1 MAPDE
6 PAPTTNTCAVPGI
19 TSDKTMAETFE
30 DNLDTLVAGQRQV
43 EKQRTAGKAKKAA
56 VVAGVKVP
64 AAAVETP
71 KAAPADEADEDD
83 DIPEAEAAATKDY
96 LDRYLAPVAA
106 AAPGMDDAWVAQ
118 NKRDLPAP
126 IVNLTPEQIQ
136 AERTSAE
143 TAFDFYRKVYDDND
157 GDTEKTRAQILSKGV
172 PGIEDIARDSKA
184 FEALVDLADKET
196 KPYSWFTRAYG
207 AVGDADYDTSAAQTK
222 EEFVAGRAARAV
234 TMGPNSRRFV
244 ELTTVFTPGALPEID
259 IADTQAALIEDYR
272 LKYATDAQVEGRALA
287 AEDWQEIEG
296 RAINAATQDIRHAMS
311 SVGRPIIYSLGADK
325 TPLEMALEND
335 RATGLVDRTLDSTGG
350 SILEAKFRWKTA
362 ELPTEAGA
370 MDTALVKGGNAL
382 GLLGQVLM
390 VIDPTEIVGTSLDV
404 AAKEYRRSLAAAEQ
418 AGDVADS
425 GEVLLSAAKGVLAG
439 GYANSMQMFPLMP
452 YDEILS
458 AAGAVGVVPDEANA
472 WRERVVRDT
481 IISSGDN
488 EDYFDTVTDAL
499 PTFTA
504 AGWRAATG
512 EENTVEMKK
521 WFLENQLAAKSA
533 LMLVAIKTPMLPVT
547 SVLGPV
553 GDVVSG
559 ASRARRVPTEIA
571 KTIENGISNGAEV
584 GRIVQDVDNAFGVGV
599 GGAAKAVALSAAA
612 NAAERDVDLLTRE
625 VGDIV
630 SAVRGGVS
638 PARIAA
644 AETAADTARV
654 ARDKAIGD
662 ILVTSKIDDATVAGI
677 RADVDTEDLR
687 RLIDPLADPTQPSK
701 MSDAISDWASAIS
714 SVERSADDM
723 LQTTDLM
730 DKALEHTA
738 KVRGAIDDVLLSAR
752 GQIEAAEGSIDAAAI
767 ATVKEVSNAQRVLKR
782 QMDRLAELKKTVPG
796 AEDIMDEVTNLARA
810 KRNEGA
816 LRLQL
821 KRLRESVGD
830 RNEMRPRADVEAEIA
845 ALEQIPKKTR
855 QQYSSMLYLKHRLA
869 GTPVGSPDVRLY
881 SADAHVIM
889 GMIRNNRD
897 HIQRGKDA
905 LEALKIKSP
914 KAYATAEG
922 IIGDMQQA
930 ARVLSDTDK
939 LQVAANTRLAQ
950 KQVEALVKQQKNLLG
965 VIKKL
970 DAVDAHI
977 ALKTKMKYPATI
989 RPMKALKGSAVNEVA
1004 LRRAAALR
1012 RANTIAK
1019 RRAAEAAGVSPE
1031 ARRAAEIA
1039 WAKQNKEAVNPLSR
1053 AARAAAREAAALR
1066 LVAVQ
1071 QQALADFAA
1080 SLRRGAA
1087 EVARRKISSKS
1098 LTYRTG
1104 LPEQDLRII
1113 DQAKDELTRRL
1124 GADDVFGKS
1133 VGTQEQYVDHVVAS
1147 VMRVADDIAK
1157 DMDPDDLRRVI
1168 DEAAPAATVDFAT
1181 LGTKEGRRAA
1191 LEVVTRALAE
1201 TQYAGFRAVGD
1212 VKMEHLHQSVSEAM
1226 GVVLQTRRA
1235 ERDVFAAL
1243 AVQQAAWARQGFRY
1257 ALYKL
1262 VTPRAGF
1269 IGEGSDQAWRVYQH
1283 ADQVSAGLQA
1293 WLVVHSQKAI
1303 DDLMK
1308 SGGQYTRKELADRLL
1323 TTMSEAFGTVGGKA
1337 RLGLPVDTL
1346 TPFEVAKRFL
1356 LERSPSAHSPTL
1368 TPTGAAV
1375 RDSTRVEELL
1385 TEMAKAQTARERA
1398 ARTHHAN
1405 QIVSDQRA
1413 RDVRTA
1419 AETLAR
1425 KEADLASR
1433 TAENVGNATQAAEAK
1448 VRKAELEA
1456 QRAAAEQNL
1465 SKIPQDIIDDAVK
1478 AEEEALGKL
1487 TASKDA
1493 LKTKLAA
1500 ADADI
1505 KAAEKATPAQRSAKD
1520 RAADAARAKEM
1531 EARVTPE
1538 RVAERRAKAQAAWE
1552 AAKAR
1557 ASGELFGSKRAPA
1570 PKEVKDFVIQ
1580 RISAGGDPVAAL
1592 YEAAQI
1598 PNVRWAGATY
1608 ARKTFHP
1615 DAKFTS
1621 AGGQASHWLPE
1632 LRQALKNLDN
1642 YEADEA
1648 WKTANGRRRETAT
1661 IRRITDTDYADLATK
1676 ARESSINDASLDVLE
1691 TLDTPKNIK
1700 EAGDTLRILIK
1711 KGERYQEGLQER
1723 AQKTIAQVTG
1733 EVAARGKDTA
1743 DFVDSDIFKALE
1755 AQIAKE
1761 RADIA
1766 TLKTNLSSEV
1776 RQTNTAVASARAAR
1790 AKLVEAQRELA
1801 GKIQSQAAKVK
1812 AAKEGRLK
1820 DGAAAD
1826 YIKGVN
1832 DDIAIIDDELKSL
1845 RAQIGTY
1852 DRFSRVDLTSLED
1865 EVKRLAETL
1874 AKKEKAAKIASDR
1887 AAGTKKALDEAVASV
1902 KAVDDE
1908 RRLIESRARGL
1919 SSADLKDAIDESA
1932 LDEATM
1938 SLFDKIIL
1946 NMGRSVFRGM
1956 EATALDEQSLNR
1968 ILFGVAKQALD
1979 KSDDFKTL
1987 HENIRTGIGARLGG
2001 GAQRIL
2007 DDRAPRTATALSAAL
2022 MQAVTAEYT
2031 TQYALREGLA
2041 IVQKTEAMAFNALL
2055 NQPINNSLRN
2065 PTTVIRD
2072 MYSTMEQVLRTGARL
2087 GRPNEGRSTLP
2098 IFDPRGT
2105 VSLKLTE
2112 AAKLKGFEGGVW
2124 VPENVLRTSLE
2135 DLEAYARQMDV
2146 LVATAPAEIGTW
2158 LADKAKN
2165 IFSIWR
2171 TKALVGYGVNFGT
2184 YRMRAVTGDIA
2195 STYMVFGA
2203 AEATRVAAISAANV
2217 LPGVRVGAIK
2227 KVGALGELSNK
2238 AVASLAATTE
2248 AWRNGTQA
2256 VKLLAP
2262 GTWQN
2267 LPRRVGAALLDV
2279 VAEVPRAL
2287 AGITS
2292 PHVGRMLGGDL
2303 DDVLRIGD
2311 TEQTV
2316 RQWWAEARRE
2326 GVLDNN
2332 VEINLRTA
2340 LRRSSEMW
2348 AEITSRRHSWAAVE
2362 LEFWKQKKINP
2373 EITREAVRQSMEA
2386 SESVKTATRTAR
2398 IKHALLRHQE
2408 TLERTEAQVHVTTRI
2423 TLYTS
2428 LRKQGLTAKEAGEG
2442 VKAAI
2447 YDWNYGANRAILNMT
2462 AFVPFG
2468 RFHVLRK
2475 QQGLDM
2481 LNMTS
2486 DTSPWR
2492 SMGGGSLAPIRRA
2505 ALLERYMAS
2514 STQSEIPSEEE
2525 LDIHLADAR
2534 AYGTSMADEWGM
2546 TQQEAAVAAEQ
2557 ETLAFLI
2564 SAWWARAHS
2573 PDYLSNRQY
2582 FYDMIPQEQQESFKK
2597 AYGATPSTTLAMT
2610 SRMPQMSVW
2619 DAFEVL
2625 NTGAALAEITFATL
2639 NGEDMVAQ
2647 NAMSKLT
2654 KPWIDLLPDPVKALL
2669 AVFVGKAGAE
2679 MDAIEQGR
2687 HTPQM
2692 LASATPAE
2700 AALLDALGYSPVTLG
2715 ISDSPIRS
2723 ILTTTKEGDGRPRA
2737 GGMWSKSLLS
2747 AMRMDPVITPALT
2760 KTLNAA
2766 AYKNPRFG
2774 KDWDAA
2780 RAAYTFSNLTG
2791 ITSYGVTDPIREA
2804 TFDVKDVK
2812 ESLMRKQQTAAG
2824 AARQGARAIEG
2835 NKP

>member
-1 MAPDE
+1 MAADE
-6 PAPTTNTCAVPGI
+6 PASTTNIFAVPGI

-43 EKQRTAGKAKKAA
+43 EKQRTASKAKKAA

-272 LKYATDAQVEGRALA
+272 LKYATDAQVEGRTLA

-335 RATGLVDRTLDSTGG
+335 RATGLVDRTLDSAGG

-390 VIDPTEIVGTSLDV
+390 AIDPTEIVGTSLDV

-418 AGDVADS
+418 DGDVADS

-439 GYANSMQMFPLMP
+439 GYANSLQMFPLMP

-458 AAGAVGVVPDEANA
+458 AAGAVGVVPEEANA

-662 ILVTSKIDDATVAGI
+662 ILGTSKIDDATVAGI

-796 AEDIMDEVTNLARA
+796 AGDIMDEVTNLARA

-821 KRLRESVGD
+821 KRLRESAGSP
-830 RNEMRPRADVEAEIA
+830 NEMRPRADVEAEIA
-845 ALEQIPKKTR
+845 ALEQIQTKTR
-855 QQYSSMLYLKHRLA
+855 QDYAKLQHLKARLA
-869 GTPVGSPDVRLY
+869 GTPASSPDVRIF
-881 SADAHVIM
+881 SADAQVVM
-889 GMIRNNRD
+889 GMIRNNRR
-897 HIQRGKDA
+897 HIERGQAA
-905 LEALKIKSP
+905 LEALKVKSP

-922 IIGDMQQA
+922 IIGDMQAA

-1039 WAKQNKEAVNPLSR
+1039 WAKQNKEAVSPLSR

-1087 EVARRKISSKS
+1087 EVSRRKISSKS

-1181 LGTKEGRRAA
+1181 LGTKEGRHAA
-1191 LEVVTRALAE
+1191 LEAVTRALAE

-1368 TPTGAAV
+1368 TPAGAAV

-1413 RDVRTA
+1413 RDVRA
-1419 AETLAR
+1419 VAETLAR

-1487 TASKDA
+1487 TAEYENLNKQRDEIDKRMDKEIRYGSKQSTA
-1493 LKTKLAA
+1493 KEQAA
-1500 ADADI
+1500 AV
-1505 KAAEKATPAQRSAKD
+1505 AKV
-1520 RAADAARAKEM
+1520 KEM
-1531 EARVTPE
+1531 EAQVTPE
-1538 RVAERRAKAQAAWE
+1538 RVAERRAKTQAAWE
-1552 AAKAR
+1552 AEQAKGSGALFGRGKKTPVPVEVQSHVTRRLAEGAR
-1557 ASGELFGSKRAPA
+1557 PEVVLLEAANLPGIRWAASGNIRRA
-1570 PKEVKDFVIQ
+1570 
-1580 RISAGGDPVAAL
+1580 
-1592 YEAAQI
+1592 
-1598 PNVRWAGATY
+1598 
-1608 ARKTFHP
+1608 FHP
-1615 DAKFTS
+1615 DRPLTTVGGLAGRWVAELKS
-1621 AGGQASHWLPE
+1621 ALRNMESLAPTETWRPALQKRYVGFQRTLTFLDMLEPDMEKAAVAAARDIASE
-1632 LRQALKNLDN
+1632 LSA
-1642 YEADEA
+1642 
-1648 WKTANGRRRETAT
+1648 
-1661 IRRITDTDYADLATK
+1661 
-1676 ARESSINDASLDVLE
+1676 
-1691 TLDTPKNIK
+1691 PKNVADARK
-1700 EAGDTLRILIK
+1700 AILNVIK
-1711 KGERYQEGLQER
+1711 KGETYNRTR
-1723 AQKTIAQVTG
+1723 AEAMNRLFAQITG
-1733 EVAARGKDTA
+1733 EVDTGARVSPA
-1743 DFVDSDIFKALE
+1743 FVDSDALKALE
-1755 AQIAKE
+1755 TQIAKE

-1766 TLKTNLSSEV
+1766 DMRTKLNASSQSYSDRLKAIAKERDKVSIDRARVSK
-1776 RQTNTAVASARAAR
+1776 QIQAQAV
-1790 AKLVEAQRELA
+1790 
-1801 GKIQSQAAKVK
+1801 KVK

-1887 AAGTKKALDEAVASV
+1887 AAGTKKALDEAVAAV
-1902 KAVDDE
+1902 KVVDDE
-1908 RRLIESRARGL
+1908 RLLIESRARGL
-1919 SSADLKDAIDESA
+1919 SAADLKGAIDESA

-1979 KSDDFKTL
+1979 KSDDFKAL
-1987 HENIRTGIGARLGG
+1987 HENIRKGIGARLGG

-2055 NQPINNSLRN
+2055 NQPISNSLRN

-2171 TKALVGYGVNFGT
+2171 TSKLVGYGVNFGT

-2217 LPGVRVGAIK
+2217 LPFVRVGAVK
-2227 KVGALGELSNK
+2227 KAGALGELSNK
-2238 AVASLAATTE
+2238 AVASLAATTA
-2248 AWRNGTQA
+2248 AWRNATQP

-2267 LPRRVGAALLDV
+2267 LPRRIGAALLDV

-2311 TEQTV
+2311 TEKTV
-2316 RQWWAEARRE
+2316 RQWWEEARLE

-2362 LEFWKQKKINP
+2362 LEFWKQKKITP

-2386 SESVKTATRTAR
+2386 SESVKTATRTSR

-2525 LDIHLADAR
+2525 LDIHLTDAR
-2534 AYGTSMADEWGM
+2534 AYGASMADEWGM

-2557 ETLAFLI
+2557 ETLSFLI

-2639 NGEDMVAQ
+2639 NGEDVVAQ
-2647 NAMSKLT
+2647 NAMSRLT

-2737 GGMWSKSLLS
+2737 AGMWSKSLLS